1 MSEIKLNTLTPLT
14 APTGTE
20 ISNIGSV
27 TYTINSD
34 AVKIPMSTLRKADG
48 SDAMADLCSGLTN
61 DELRNS
67 AIDVNIATNET
78 ILNMTKHLI
87 INNILLSE
95 LIGKNDN
102 SLSELFNDP
111 TILNYWGFYVIKYT
125 SRKAVKF

>member
-20 ISNIGSV
+20 ISNIGSI
-27 TYTINSD
+27 THTIDND
-34 AVKIPMSTLRKADG
+34 DVKIPMSTLRKADG
-48 SDAMADLCSGLTN
+48 SDAMADLCNGLTN

-95 LIGKNDN
+95 LLGKGGD
-102 SLSELFNDP
+102 SLNILFNDP
-111 TILNYWGFYVIKYT
+111 TISNY
-125 SRKAVKF
+125 